1 MVEQVADGGSYLW
14 CSHAET
20 TALDDSSTAPS
31 PRTTIER
38 SIGGQTKP
46 GGRALVAATVVL
58 AVLAVIYTLY
68 LGETFLA
75 PTFTAAVLALM
86 IAPIPRALE
95 RIGVPTGIAAAMS
108 VFGSVL
114 AVIALLLLLTPTV
127 QEWID
132 RGPEVLR
139 SVEYK
144 LRHVKQSVEAV
155 KEATE
160 QVTEAATVD
169 ANPKV
174 DKVVIAEGGLLTDVA
189 LTAPGIAVQM
199 TYTTVLMF
207 FLLLER
213 KRLKR
218 FAVGL
223 PRRFPLRLRMA
234 RMFREIGKSVS
245 TYLFTVACIN
255 IGLGI
260 CTAAVLYLLGV
271 PSAPLWG
278 AGMTV
283 LNFVPYLGPAV
294 MLGVIGMVGLTTFDT
309 IGHAL
314 LPVVAVFGLNVI
326 ESQFVLP
333 FVVGKRAAISP
344 LTIFLAV
351 AFGGWMWGMLGSV
364 LAVPTVIIA
373 TTALGYILPR
383 PVRVPRV
390 EP

>member
-1 MVEQVADGGSYLW
+1 MSAV
-14 CSHAET
+14 
-20 TALDDSSTAPS
+20 
-31 PRTTIER
+31 
-38 SIGGQTKP
+38 
-46 GGRALVAATVVL
+46 VVL
-58 AVLAVIYTLY
+58 AVLAVMYTLY
-68 LGETFLA
+68 LGGTFLA

-95 RIGVPTGIAAAMS
+95 RIRIPAGIAAAIS
-108 VFGSVL
+108 VFGSLL
-114 AVIALLLLLTPTV
+114 AVLALLLLLTPTV

-132 RGPEVLR
+132 RAPEVLR
-139 SVEYK
+139 SVENK
-144 LRHVKQSVEAV
+144 LRQVKQSVEAV

-169 ANPKV
+169 ADPQV

-223 PRRFPLRLRMA
+223 PRRFPLRLRIA
-234 RMFREIGKSVS
+234 RMLREIGKSVS

-255 IGLGI
+255 IGLGM

-278 AGMTV
+278 AGMAV
-283 LNFVPYLGPAV
+283 LNFIPYLGPAV

-314 LPVVAVFGLNVI
+314 LPVIAVFGLNVI

-333 FVVGKRAAISP
+333 FVVGKRAATSP

-373 TTALGYILPR
+373 ITALGYIRPR
-383 PVRVPRV
+383 PVRVPRL